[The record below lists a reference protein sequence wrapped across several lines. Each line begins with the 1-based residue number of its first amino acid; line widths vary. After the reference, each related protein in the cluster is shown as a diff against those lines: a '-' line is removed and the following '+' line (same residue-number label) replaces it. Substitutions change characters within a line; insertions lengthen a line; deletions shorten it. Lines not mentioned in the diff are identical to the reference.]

1 MRHRV
6 EIAAVGALTGLAAL
20 LVPVI
25 VVLPATASPTTDG
38 RTGPWEPV
46 LTLVPEDRV
55 DGGLRPPVA
64 VTDAGRAVTVWVRD
78 NPDLASDRLYAHVR
92 EPGAAGWSDRMLL
105 SGDEHVFNAVVVSHL
120 SNNVTVAWQ
129 AFDADHDAQVL
140 TRTLHDD
147 GQWSQPFVVADYDI
161 RPGTG
166 ARVELNLAVTGRHKV
181 LAWHQPQGLFTRV
194 RTADGTWLPADRL
207 PTAGRSGATDAVA
220 IDDQGRAH
228 VLGQRAARPRNELV
242 HWLLEPGSTGWDPT
256 VLGTIA
262 GRRNVPRPALGS
274 NPAGD
279 LVASWTRS
287 NPADGHQ
294 QGVVRSRPAGA
305 DWGEPQLL
313 PTRSTAMDVQLDDSA
328 GVTLFWEQRG
338 RGYEGRL
345 ERRALDGTILWQRS
359 TGHTTQ
365 IYRVLGDIDVND
377 AGQVVV
383 LYRTSRRDSGG
394 DLKTHG
400 WTIRC
405 DAAGSCEPRSRGDV
419 PWGKGPQLGLGAD
432 GAATFVWQTGCRT
445 EQCLATR
452 VLSRRLLPAA

>member
-25 VVLPATASPTTDG
+25 VVLPATASPTADG

-46 LTLVPEDRV
+46 LTLVPDDRV
-55 DGGLRPPVA
+55 DGGVRPPVA
-64 VTDAGRAVTVWVRD
+64 VTDAGRAVTVWAQDR
-78 NPDLASDRLYAHVR
+78 PGLASDRLYAHVR
-92 EPGAAGWSDRMLL
+92 EPGAAGWSGRMLL

-120 SNNVTVAWQ
+120 TNNVTVAWQ
-129 AFDADHDAQVL
+129 AFDGDHDAQVL

-147 GQWSQPFVVADYDI
+147 GQWSAPFVVADYHI

-181 LAWHQPQGLFTRV
+181 LAWHQPQGLFARV
-194 RTADGTWLPADRL
+194 RMAGGTWLPADPL
-207 PTAGRSGATDAVA
+207 PTVGRNGATDAVA
-220 IDDQGRAH
+220 IDSQGRTH
-228 VLGQRAARPRNELV
+228 VLGRRAPQPRAELV
-242 HWLLEPGSTGWDPT
+242 HWLREPGSAGWDPT
-256 VLGTIA
+256 VLGTFA
-262 GRRNVPRPALGS
+262 SRRNVPNPALGS

-294 QGVVRSRPAGA
+294 QGVLRSRPAGA

-313 PTRSTAMDVQLDDSA
+313 PTRSTAMDVRIDDSA

-345 ERRALDGTILWQRS
+345 ERRTLDGTVLWQRRI
-359 TGHTTQ
+359 GHTTG
-365 IYRVLGDIDVND
+365 IYRVLGDLDVN
-377 AGQVVV
+377 ASGQVVV
-383 LYRTSRRDSGG
+383 LYRTSRRASSG
-394 DLKTHG
+394 DLKTRG
-400 WTIRC
+400 WIIRC

-419 PWGKGPQLGLGAD
+419 PQWQGPQLGLGAD
-432 GAATFVWQTGCRT
+432 GAATFVWLAGCRT

>member
-1 MRHRV
+1 M
-6 EIAAVGALTGLAAL
+6 
-20 LVPVI
+20 
-25 VVLPATASPTTDG
+25 
-38 RTGPWEPV
+38 
-46 LTLVPEDRV
+46 
-55 DGGLRPPVA
+55 
-64 VTDAGRAVTVWVRD
+64 
-78 NPDLASDRLYAHVR
+78 
-92 EPGAAGWSDRMLL
+92 
-105 SGDEHVFNAVVVSHL
+105 
-120 SNNVTVAWQ
+120 
-129 AFDADHDAQVL
+129 
-140 TRTLHDD
+140 
-147 GQWSQPFVVADYDI
+147 
-161 RPGTG
+161 
-166 ARVELNLAVTGRHKV
+166 
-181 LAWHQPQGLFTRV
+181 
-194 RTADGTWLPADRL
+194 ADGTWLPADRL
-207 PTAGRSGATDAVA
+207 PTAGRSGATNAVA

-228 VLGQRAARPRNELV
+228 VLGRRPAQPRNELV
-242 HWLLEPGSTGWDPT
+242 HWLLEPGSAGWDPT
-256 VLGTIA
+256 VLGTLA
-262 GRRNVPRPALGS
+262 SRRNVPYPALGS

-279 LVASWTRS
+279 LVASWTRR

-294 QGVVRSRPAGA
+294 QAVVRSRPAGA

-338 RGYEGRL
+338 HGYEGRL
-345 ERRALDGTILWQRS
+345 ERRALDGTVLWQRR
-359 TGHTTQ
+359 TGHTTG
-365 IYRVLGDIDVND
+365 IYRVLGDLDVND